1 MNKPIT
7 FQNSISNEEAA
18 LLPAIEFRGPIVVV
32 DSEPR
37 LREACRY
44 LAAQPVIGF
53 DTETRPSFRAGVVN
67 RVALL
72 QLSSPEQSFLFRLC
86 KIPLD
91 KAIVKIL
98 ENKEILKIG
107 ADVKGDL
114 RALHNIR
121 HFQEAGFVDLQELAG
136 EWGIEEKSLRKLSAI
151 VLGQRVSKAQRLS
164 NWEAAQL
171 TDKQQLYAATDAWVC
186 TRIYDRLLHTPK
198 PKKTEEMIP
207 QIHLRQRQGRVVA
220 APPSRGFS
228 RARSNPS
235 VTTET
240 KSPKVPSSMSIPVR
254 ATSSPGDITRSVRS
268 PCGCSPSNRN
278 RSTQAWWQRTIA
290 TALDVR
296 RTLGLTD
303 DPDTTC
309 YRLVHG
315 EGDSLPGLV
324 VDIYGTTAVIQCHSV
339 GMYHARL
346 TDRRC
351 DPNGLRRPDHRH
363 LRQKFANRTVQ
374 GRPES
379 RGRVPVRQNAEE
391 CAAPC
396 WKTAKNSCVNWEE
409 GQKTG
414 FFIDQRENREL
425 VTPLRPRTHGPQHLL
440 LHGRILGL
448 CPCGRRTRKSARW
461 TPRSGPSRWP
471 TRERA
476 AQLRR
481 RGSPHFAGRRCRRI
495 PQGHRRPVRPD
506 HPRPAGLRQAP
517 QSAGQC
523 HAGLQ
528 AAQCPGAGA
537 DQKRRAP
544 LHFLLFAGGQQG
556 VVPHH
561 GLLGRRPSPD
571 ARSASCTN

>member
-171 TDKQQLYAATDAWVC
+171 TDKQQFYAATDASDAARKSRC
-186 TRIYDRLLHTPK
+186 CAA
-198 PKKTEEMIP
+198 IP
-207 QIHLRQRQGRVVA
+207 
-220 APPSRGFS
+220 GFS

-278 RSTQAWWQRTIA
+278 RSTR
-290 TALDVR
+290 
-296 RTLGLTD
+296 
-303 DPDTTC
+303 
-309 YRLVHG
+309 
-315 EGDSLPGLV
+315 PG
-324 VDIYGTTAVIQCHSV
+324 G
-339 GMYHARL
+339 
-346 TDRRC
+346 
-351 DPNGLRRPDHRH
+351 
-363 LRQKFANRTVQ
+363 
-374 GRPES
+374 
-379 RGRVPVRQNAEE
+379 
-391 CAAPC
+391 
-396 WKTAKNSCVNWEE
+396 
-409 GQKTG
+409 
-414 FFIDQRENREL
+414 
-425 VTPLRPRTHGPQHLL
+425 
-440 LHGRILGL
+440 
-448 CPCGRRTRKSARW
+448 
-461 TPRSGPSRWP
+461 SG
-471 TRERA
+471 
-476 AQLRR
+476 
-481 RGSPHFAGRRCRRI
+481 
-495 PQGHRRPVRPD
+495 
-506 HPRPAGLRQAP
+506 
-517 QSAGQC
+517 
-523 HAGLQ
+523 
-528 AAQCPGAGA
+528 
-537 DQKRRAP
+537 
-544 LHFLLFAGGQQG
+544 
-556 VVPHH
+556 
-561 GLLGRRPSPD
+561 
-571 ARSASCTN
+571 